1 MSIEYPDG
9 TAESFEYDAGNQRS
23 AFVDKLGN
31 RTAYEYDAAGNL
43 TKQTRFDGAS
53 QTYTYNAQN
62 KPASFTDY
70 AGKTTRYEYNEA
82 GDMTAVIY
90 NDGTQNTFTSGSYTH
105 LDVYKRQVDGSLVFG
120 TGNSTF
126 GRDDFL
132 LQRGHFCLLFSQILI
147 QLG

>member
-1 MSIEYPDG
+1 MTSWVDANGTAMVVNVYDEKGRVVEQTDGNGGVSKLAYEDGKTIATDAAGNITVYHYDEQYRTTRIEYPDG

-70 AGKTTRYEYNEA
+70 AGKTTKQA
-82 GDMTAVIY
+82 T
-90 NDGTQNTFTSGSYTH
+90 
-105 LDVYKRQVDGSLVFG
+105 
-120 TGNSTF
+120 
-126 GRDDFL
+126 
-132 LQRGHFCLLFSQILI
+132 
-147 QLG
+147 